1 MFINISLRI
10 LGATMFPFMSSMIYL
25 FFMFFSDMMEPIF
38 FMNEFFATHDILQ
51 LHDGVHVLRVLSV
64 LHSSQI
70 FRHTDHTHSFYG
82 VKGPLITFQDV
93 LNIDV
98 A

>member
-38 FMNEFFATHDILQ
+38 FMNEFFAALMT
-51 LHDGVHVLRVLSV
+51 
-64 LHSSQI
+64 
-70 FRHTDHTHSFYG
+70 FYNCMM
-82 VKGPLITFQDV
+82 VYMSCVSYQFFIALKFFATLITHIHFMV
-93 LNIDV
+93 
-98 A
+98 